1 MQAIKVLNM
10 IKLYGKP
17 IRVNKVCFLSSN
29 CFTAFL
35 CFVLHTIYEALLYL
49 ERFIGHYV
57 LMFCICS
64 MRFDELLRCDFFFI
78 FFQESQDKK
87 ESGCGSKPFH
97 WEH

>member
-1 MQAIKVLNM
+1 LSPLITLQAIKVLNM

-64 MRFDELLRCDFFFI
+64 MRFDELL
-78 FFQESQDKK
+78 
-87 ESGCGSKPFH
+87 
-97 WEH
+97 

>member
-64 MRFDELLRCDFFFI
+64 MRFDELLRCDFFF
-78 FFQESQDKK
+78 FFFP
-87 ESGCGSKPFH
+87 GIPR
-97 WEH
+97 